1 MAETEIRPIAILE
14 DALEASLLSQV
25 LQEEGIPFRIEV
37 KSHRLHNILG
47 RFENDRRPSPFD
59 NYPGYARVWGAASDA
74 ERILACLQDVRES
87 QVVIEEKPYL
97 VNGRMW
103 RIKKQ

>member
-1 MAETEIRPIAILE
+1 MEQPKIKPVAVLK

-25 LQEEGIPFRIEV
+25 LKEEEIPFQIETNTH
-37 KSHRLHNILG
+37 SLRSILG
-47 RFENDRRPSPFD
+47 DAYYDTLMAPFD
-59 NYPGYARVWGAASDA
+59 GYYGFARVWGKVED
-74 ERILACLQDVRES
+74 EQRILDCLQDVRES
-87 QVVIEEKPYL
+87 QVVDDKPYL